1 MLLSG
6 MPESKKARRPR
17 RVLRIGVTGHRLDKL
32 DADDAARL
40 RAQVR
45 KILLRLKQA
54 LVGHDPAPA
63 RGGAG
68 NFKLQIV
75 SPLAEGADR
84 LVAEAA
90 LDEGAE
96 LIAPLPFPRER
107 YALDFADPASRAD
120 FFALLGR
127 AAQVVEID
135 GRRGSERSRQEA
147 YRAVGTLV
155 LRKSDMLIALWD
167 GRKAS
172 GPGGTADVIDEAR
185 EAGRPVLWLPT
196 AGARPRTPQLMLAER
211 VVSAGAVGAFIKI
224 AKDVAAAR
232 P

>member
-1 MLLSG
+1 
-6 MPESKKARRPR
+6 MPESKKARRRPPI
-17 RVLRIGVTGHRLDKL
+17 LRIGVTGHRLDKL

-40 RAQVR
+40 RGDVR
-45 KILLRLKQA
+45 KILVRLKQA
-54 LVGHDPAPA
+54 LAGH
-63 RGGAG
+63 GAEQAKAG
-68 NFKLQIV
+68 TGRFRLQIV

-90 LDEGAE
+90 LEEGAE

-107 YALDFADPASRAD
+107 YALDFADPESRAE
-120 FFALLGR
+120 FYALLGR
-127 AAQVVEID
+127 AAKVVEID
-135 GRRGSERSRQEA
+135 GRRGSERSRQDA
-147 YRAVGTLV
+147 YRAVGAMV

-185 EAGRPVLWLPT
+185 RAGRPVLWLPT
-196 AGARPRTPQLMLAER
+196 AGARPRTPQLMLADG
-211 VVSAGAVGAFIKI
+211 VVSSGAIGAFIQM

-232 P
+232 R